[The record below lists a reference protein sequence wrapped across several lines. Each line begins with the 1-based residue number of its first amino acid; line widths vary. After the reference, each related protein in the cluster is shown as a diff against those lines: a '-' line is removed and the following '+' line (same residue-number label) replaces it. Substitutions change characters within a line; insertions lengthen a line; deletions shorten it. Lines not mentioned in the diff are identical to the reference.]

1 MSESPQQVDKMAKVR
16 AAKKP
21 AEYKNVHPDVKDLDD
36 GHPASLKNVKEWERH
51 NKTVIKD
58 LKFKWRRMDKGKEKD
73 KVQREIRNREDYV
86 NSIKSYLETA
96 VWRDLFWG
104 KDMENETHFIC
115 LAAAYDDDGVVK
127 TSPKTR
133 YTSRHFIESDVVQ

>member
-36 GHPASLKNVKEWERH
+36 GHPASLKNVKEWESH
-51 NKTVIKD
+51 NKILIKE
-58 LKFKWRRMDKGKEKD
+58 LKYKWRRMDKGKEKD

-86 NSIKSYLETA
+86 NSIKSYLETS

-104 KDMENETHFIC
+104 KDMEN
-115 LAAAYDDDGVVK
+115 
-127 TSPKTR
+127 KTR
-133 YTSRHFIESDVVQ
+133 YVTIAKAYDKDGMRKVNNENYNM

>member
-36 GHPASLKNVKEWERH
+36 GHPASLKNVKEWESH
-51 NKTVIKD
+51 NKILIKE
-58 LKFKWRRMDKGKEKD
+58 LKYKWRRMDKGKEKD

-86 NSIKSYLETA
+86 NSIKSYLETS

-104 KDMENETHFIC
+104 KDMEN
-115 LAAAYDDDGVVK
+115 
-127 TSPKTR
+127 KTR
-133 YTSRHFIESDVVQ
+133 YVTIAHAYDKDGMRKVNNENYNM